1 MTVLLGKQI
10 SRAQARFVVHRRSS
24 VTALLPVSD
33 GGCDENNKNTYAHMV
48 LGTPHVTVN
57 DKNKE

>member
-10 SRAQARFVVHRRSS
+10 SRAQAQFVVHRRSS

-33 GGCDENNKNTYAHMV
+33 EGCDENNKKYIRTY
-48 LGTPHVTVN
+48 GIGDPPRYSQRQ
-57 DKNKE
+57 E